1 MSRTHRN
8 RRPGKGASHRRT
20 GQRRAS
26 GRNRRRGRREGLRVI
41 QDTETV
47 FRRAILDGV
56 LSADPNDRRYAGH
69 YLYLFHDENG
79 VAWFKHRDTRQ
90 SVSMRVKRVGV
101 GDGP

>member
-1 MSRTHRN
+1 MSRTHRD
-8 RRPGKGASHRRT
+8 RRAAKGSHRRT
-20 GQRRAS
+20 GRKRPS
-26 GRNRRRGRREGLRVI
+26 RRNRSRGRREALRVI

-47 FRRAILDGV
+47 FRRAILEGV

-90 SVSMRVKRVGV
+90 SVSMRPQRSGA
-101 GDGP
+101 GDRP

>member
-1 MSRTHRN
+1 MSRTHRS
-8 RRPGKGASHRRT
+8 RRPAKAPRQRT
-20 GQRRAS
+20 NQRRAS
-26 GRNRRRGRREGLRVI
+26 RRNRARGRRERLRVI

-47 FRRAILDGV
+47 FRRAILEGV

-90 SVSMRVKRVGV
+90 SVSMRAERVGA
-101 GDGP
+101 GDRL